1 MMHNNNEKPIILVV
15 VTFFLAITLVYIA
28 FFRLQDPDPITNN
41 DADLNIAT
49 GTWDMS
55 GNILSGV
62 LDEWITL
69 WTQNNTWS
77 ISSGWTIN
85 KTGTALL
92 TGLLAWNTSNAN
104 SSWKDKISKISGI
117 KPWYG
122 AIEIVQLLW
131 LSVTDSFVD
140 TWSIQYG
147 YLGTWNMD
155 WLANNVRRL
164 WWNVLAIETE
174 NDIIKNA
181 LRWDRIL
188 FINIPQV
195 TFVREPTEQKLLVAM
210 IVTIDSDKRIIRA
223 PVKSY
228 YVAKWFMKSV
238 FEQLYGKTL

>member
-1 MMHNNNEKPIILVV
+1 MHNNNEKPIILVV

-28 FFRLQDPDPITNN
+28 FFRVQDPAPITNIPDSN
-41 DADLNIAT
+41 TDI
-49 GTWDMS
+49 GTWTLS

-62 LDEWITL
+62 LDEWISL
-69 WTQNNTWS
+69 WNRNWSWITTSGSNTS
-77 ISSGWTIN
+77 ISWTS
-85 KTGTALL
+85 LL
-92 TGLLAWNTSNAN
+92 TGLLAWSNLSN
-104 SSWKDKISKISGI
+104 SSPSWKDKISKISWI
-117 KPWYG
+117 KPRYW

-131 LSVTDSFVD
+131 LSVTDAFVD
-140 TWSIQYG
+140 TWSIQYA
-147 YLGTWNMD
+147 YLGTGNMD

-228 YVAKWFMKSV
+228 YVAKPFMKSV